1 MLVMNAG
8 GGGGGDIF
16 RIVFADL
23 LAGAQK
29 VEDCNKAI
37 ESAKARTAA
46 VNNQFIKYSGGMW
59 AIAELGSSVF
69 LQNELASFQEGLS
82 GYSKTL
88 QDALHESQSTLRTDR
103 DKIFSDVDGGADGSQ
118 VYLNKG
124 SAAVPNG
131 IDTAYD
137 DILKLYNNAEKCI
150 QACSGLEDSG
160 AITSALSDLKSAC
173 QTSYQKLENAGDD
186 FSVFQSAVE
195 AFEGSY
201 SSRLNPDL
209 FITDA
214 MNAKANESTLNSVFG
229 ALGFGDNPLK
239 NAKAYLKN
247 FKNGMGLFGWIL
259 EGAPT
264 WEWDR
269 QSWESLK
276 DSWMKKLSE
285 KTGGLLGY
293 FKDKEGHVF
302 AGPKAQWD
310 KFASNMKKGWDN
322 GWDDLFGK
330 DGLVQHV
337 KDGGGKGLVDY
348 LKSGKG
354 KTLAEFFKTGGKYAG
369 WAADALTFY
378 TAFDDAAKVREQTK
392 GDESAKQAAYN
403 WTAGKGLL
411 KWGVTMGG
419 SVLVSGVTKNP
430 FVGMAAGAWLGDKCD
445 DFTNWLE
452 NSGFAKSMRDA
463 DAEARR
469 NGFAGAGANY
479 GGDALSPDIDF
490 SQMGK

>member
-46 VNNQFIKYSGGMW
+46 VNNQFMRYSGGAW
-59 AIAELGSSVF
+59 AIAELGSSFF

-160 AITSALSDLKSAC
+160 AITSALGDLKSAC

-214 MNAKANESTLNSVFG
+214 MNAKANESTLNTIFG

-247 FKNGMGLFGWIL
+247 FKNGMSVFGWLLQGMPFWEWKPSSGL
-259 EGAPT
+259 EGFKK
-264 WEWDR
+264 
-269 QSWESLK
+269 SFL
-276 DSWMKKLSE
+276 KKLSE
-285 KTGGLLGY
+285 KTGGLLGELDKGKSGVIAQLKDFGGK
-293 FKDKEGHVF
+293 FKDFG
-302 AGPKAQWD
+302 
-310 KFASNMKKGWDN
+310 ST
-322 GWDDLFGK
+322 LFGK
-330 DGLVQHV
+330 DGLFHHI
-337 KDGGGKGLVDY
+337 KEEGGKGLVDF
-348 LKSGKG
+348 LKEGEGKANKGYILGEGLKTSGKV
-354 KTLAEFFKTGGKYAG
+354 AG
-369 WAADALTFY
+369 WLADAATIY
-378 TAFDDAAKVREQTK
+378 TAFDDASKAYNNTK
-392 GDESAKQAAYN
+392 GDVSAKQAAYN
-403 WTAGKGLL
+403 WTAGKGLV
-411 KWGVTMGG
+411 KWGTSMFA
-419 SVLVSGVTKNP
+419 SVLVGATTKNP
-430 FVGMAAGAWLGDKCD
+430 YVSMAAGTLVGDWTD
-445 DFTNWLE
+445 AGISWLE
-452 NSGFAKSMRDA
+452 NNGFAKSMQNA